1 MSEDVKTTPLF
12 RPSYRH
18 RMRLGLLITV
28 LGFLL
33 FVLGAA
39 PQVYGLDR
47 SPVIGFVQI
56 AVFLVGLGM
65 ICLGGYISL
74 NALWNGEEKS
84 ILADIGL
91 RLVATGYMITV
102 ATGMADVFGLGTQPL
117 PGVPL
122 FGPWQ
127 EVGVLI
133 GEVVIGVGLLL
144 MIPYRRAEGATAER
158 QDEPESHF
166 TLENE
171 ESVYE

>member
-1 MSEDVKTTPLF
+1 LSEDIKTTPLF

-18 RMRLGLLITV
+18 RMRLGLIITV

-65 ICLGGYISL
+65 ICLGGFISL
-74 NALWNGEEKS
+74 NALWNGDEKS

-133 GEVVIGVGLLL
+133 GEVVIGIGLLL
-144 MIPYRRAEGATAER
+144 MIPYQRSEENTVKHQAWQNDHEN
-158 QDEPESHF
+158 
-166 TLENE
+166 LENE
-171 ESVYE
+171 EAVYE